1 MNALGRKMKIGAPI
15 VEFSFNTKPVKAVQ
29 GQSIASA
36 LVSAGILAQRVGRN
50 QSEHGHYC
58 GMGTCYECLVTIDG
72 VSGQRS
78 CITPVRSG
86 ISIESQSYHSN
97 PVRESS
103 GPDSVYLPEAELSE
117 VDVEVLIVGAGPA
130 GLEAA
135 LAARR
140 AGAEVM
146 LIDERSSLGGQYF
159 KQLSS
164 AYTTEDQQAPDRQMQ
179 WGRELASEVRD
190 SGVTIRTETL
200 VWGAFQESE
209 ADIIQIGIEHRN
221 QASLLRP
228 KALVVAT
235 GATERPYPVPGW
247 TLPGVMTTGGLQTLL
262 RSYRSAPPG
271 PIVVAGHGPLNL
283 QVAAELMSAGA
294 AVAAVV
300 ESGRP
305 FSLSGLV
312 YGAKAAYR
320 GPKLIA
326 EGVGYLWMLRRKGVP
341 IIYGHAVAAIHGKE
355 VVESVELAPVN
366 NDGSLGESRRTITAS
381 AVGLGY
387 GFLPQAEI
395 TRLLGVAH
403 NWDGADSGWISA
415 VREDDGSCS
424 IPSVFVAGEAGG
436 FGGAHIAMAQGHLAG
451 LAAARYCGHEAAD
464 ATEPQWRRQLDT
476 HKCFQDNLWSAFQ
489 SPLRPLASVTPETI
503 ICRCEDVSASE
514 IYACIDQGSD
524 FGAVKRR
531 TRAGMGRC
539 QGRYCAATVRN
550 LLADRPLEATELDLP
565 APQNPIKPLSA
576 GIIAVEKG
584 EWGGHKRV
592 MPEKRHTQRAASG
605 KNLGHRQAD
614 VIVIG
619 AGIAGVST
627 ALHLARAGI
636 DVVVIDCGVPNNQA
650 SGGNAGSLHVQLL
663 SFDYGRKAEV
673 GGGPAAQALPLQQA
687 SAILWGEWAG
697 ELDTDIEFKR
707 TGGLMVAET
716 EQQMGFLKK
725 KASLERSLGIDTQVI
740 GSVDVRSLIP
750 YVSKSVVGG
759 AWCSEEGKIN
769 PLLATPA
776 LVDIAIAAGARF
788 YTGEVVQSLLK
799 TGNAWQVHTNLGTLA
814 AGKVVNAAGAW
825 AGSIAALAGIKVPVY
840 GAPLQMIVTEA
851 SEPLVDVLLAHA
863 DRHLTLKQATNGNVI
878 IGGGWPAGVSRPYGQ
893 PRPSLDSLEGNLW
906 VAHRVLPPVK
916 RLQVLRSWAAM
927 NVNID
932 GAPILGEVPSHP
944 GFYNAVT
951 SNGYTLGPMVGRITA
966 DLIQRGACDW
976 SLEPFSLE
984 RFNGGLKL

>member
-86 ISIESQSYHSN
+86 ISIKSQSYHSN

-164 AYTTEDQQAPDRQMQ
+164 AYTTEDQRAPDRQMQ

-190 SGVTIRTETL
+190 SGVTIRRETL
-200 VWGAFQESE
+200 VWGAFQESG
-209 ADIIQIGIEHRN
+209 ADIIQIGIKHQN

-228 KALVVAT
+228 KALIVAT

-262 RSYRSAPPG
+262 RCYRSAPPG

-283 QVAAELMSAGA
+283 QIAAELMSAGA
-294 AVAAVV
+294 SVAAVV

-312 YGAKAAYR
+312 HGAKAAYR

-326 EGVGYLWMLRRKGVP
+326 EGIKYLWMLRRKGVP
-341 IIYGHAVAAIHGKE
+341 IIYGHAIAAIHGKD
-355 VVESVELAPVN
+355 VVESVELALVN
-366 NDGSLGESRRTITAS
+366 DDGSLGESRRTIIAS

-424 IPSVFVAGEAGG
+424 VPSVFVAGEAGG

-451 LAAARYCGHEAAD
+451 LAAARYCGHEATD
-464 ATEPQWRRQLDT
+464 AKEPQWRRQL
-476 HKCFQDNLWSAFQ
+476 
-489 SPLRPLASVTPETI
+489 
-503 ICRCEDVSASE
+503 
-514 IYACIDQGSD
+514 
-524 FGAVKRR
+524 
-531 TRAGMGRC
+531 
-539 QGRYCAATVRN
+539 
-550 LLADRPLEATELDLP
+550 
-565 APQNPIKPLSA
+565 
-576 GIIAVEKG
+576 
-584 EWGGHKRV
+584 
-592 MPEKRHTQRAASG
+592 HTQ
-605 KNLGHRQAD
+605 
-614 VIVIG
+614 
-619 AGIAGVST
+619 
-627 ALHLARAGI
+627 
-636 DVVVIDCGVPNNQA
+636 
-650 SGGNAGSLHVQLL
+650 
-663 SFDYGRKAEV
+663 
-673 GGGPAAQALPLQQA
+673 
-687 SAILWGEWAG
+687 
-697 ELDTDIEFKR
+697 
-707 TGGLMVAET
+707 
-716 EQQMGFLKK
+716 
-725 KASLERSLGIDTQVI
+725 
-740 GSVDVRSLIP
+740 
-750 YVSKSVVGG
+750 
-759 AWCSEEGKIN
+759 
-769 PLLATPA
+769 
-776 LVDIAIAAGARF
+776 
-788 YTGEVVQSLLK
+788 
-799 TGNAWQVHTNLGTLA
+799 
-814 AGKVVNAAGAW
+814 
-825 AGSIAALAGIKVPVY
+825 
-840 GAPLQMIVTEA
+840 
-851 SEPLVDVLLAHA
+851 
-863 DRHLTLKQATNGNVI
+863 
-878 IGGGWPAGVSRPYGQ
+878 
-893 PRPSLDSLEGNLW
+893 
-906 VAHRVLPPVK
+906 VLP
-916 RLQVLRSWAAM
+916 
-927 NVNID
+927 
-932 GAPILGEVPSHP
+932 G
-944 GFYNAVT
+944 
-951 SNGYTLGPMVGRITA
+951 
-966 DLIQRGACDW
+966 
-976 SLEPFSLE
+976 
-984 RFNGGLKL
+984 